1 MHPHPDSPAA
11 ALQSIADAAA
21 AAEIAKR
28 TATASEYEA
37 ARCALQSAVDAA
49 RLIGIGWTKIGETL
63 GIRRGNAYQRYRRPP
78 PTTRQET
85 STSGTG

>member
-11 ALQSIADAAA
+11 VLQSIADAAA

-37 ARCALQSAVDAA
+37 ARSALQSAEDAA
-49 RLIGIGWTKIGETL
+49 RLIGIGWAP
-63 GIRRGNAYQRYRRPP
+63 R
-78 PTTRQET
+78 
-85 STSGTG
+85 